1 MKSEALDISIVSR
14 GSVVWLYLNGPFNN
28 EQAHGINEKIQGLI
42 DDGNRRL
49 IIDME
54 NVVSMDDTVAPMFL
68 SLVNLIKG
76 KGGDI
81 RFVFK
86 NEAVSRAFAP
96 FRNLLR
102 IYPDALS
109 LTAGGLFGLLRSR
122 GKVLSR
128 KTGVRLSRP
137 VALVLLFTLCGWFIS
152 LAFIIFLQNQ
162 RLREQ
167 EHELTALV
175 QWKQQAAL
183 EIKTLHERIKPMEQ
197 LGLLKEP
204 SGTRGNE

>member
-1 MKSEALDISIVSR
+1 MKSEALDISIISR
-14 GSVVWLYLNGPFNN
+14 SGVVWLYLNGPFHN
-28 EQAHGINEKIQGLI
+28 EQVNSLKDKICGLI

-54 NVVSMDDTVAPMFL
+54 SVASIDDTVAPMFL

-81 RFVFK
+81 RFIFK
-86 NEAVSRAFAP
+86 NETVSKAFFP

-109 LTAGGLFGLLRSR
+109 LSTGGFFGLLKAR
-122 GKVLSR
+122 GKVLSK

-137 VALVLLFTLCGWFIS
+137 IAFILLFTLGGWFIS
-152 LAFIIFLQNQ
+152 LAFIIRLQSQ
-162 RLREQ
+162 RIRQQ
-167 EHELTALV
+167 ERELTELI
-175 QWKQQAAL
+175 QWKQQTSL
-183 EIKTLHERIKPMEQ
+183 EIKNLRERIKPMEQ
-197 LGLLKEP
+197 LGILKEP
-204 SGTRGNE
+204 SGARGNE